1 MFDNIKFGNYVVGD
15 SLIHRLSPI
24 LKIISVLLMVI
35 SLFFVGTY
43 NDILILGVY
52 LLLVLVYS
60 DIDIRLYLKSL
71 YTIRIFLLFILII
84 DLIFTPYL
92 DRIIIDLFKLIFIV
106 MYASVLTFTT
116 PMTEITY
123 GIERILRVFNKY
135 IPSNDIAM
143 VLTLTLRYIPT
154 LISEY
159 NRIILAQKLRGVDFK
174 DRNIKNRIKNI
185 VSVLTPMFILS
196 IKKAST
202 TADIMDLRLYNYGK
216 SRTNYRYNKWK
227 IRDSFILVLNVLILV
242 IVIFY

>member
-1 MFDNIKFGNYVVGD
+1 MFDSIKFGNYVVEK
-15 SLIHRLSPI
+15 SLIHRLSPV
-24 LKIISVLLMVI
+24 LKLISVLIMVI
-35 SLFFVGTY
+35 SLFFIGTY

-216 SRTNYRYNKWK
+216 SRTSYRYNKWK